1 VNGRER
7 ILAALRG
14 EPADRVPVLLHN
26 FLMAARENGIPQS
39 RFRRDGRAIAAS
51 LIRAVETYDYDG
63 VLIDVSTAM
72 LAGALGVP
80 VDFPE
85 DQPARCKGPLIP
97 SLDAVPDLP
106 PVGIGGY
113 FEIEAAVE
121 AARLLKAHF
130 GDAVAVR
137 GNADQCPFSLAAM
150 VRGMDAWMMDLVDAE
165 PERLDALLEYCA
177 AATFQFLDRMAEAG
191 ADILSNGDSPA
202 GPDLVSPAVYRRYAR
217 PWEKACADRAHTLGR
232 PYILHICG
240 NTGPILEDMIETGA
254 DGLELD
260 YKTDARRARDAMAGR
275 TCFIGN
281 IDPSG
286 VLALGTPEKVE
297 EATRA
302 LLGLFAGNPRFILNA
317 GCAIPAETPPA
328 NLRAMIRA
336 AGAPGP
342 AWGSGSAALVRGQIT
357 DKGLS
362 FPPNFDI

>member
-1 VNGRER
+1 MNGRDR
-7 ILAALRG
+7 VLAALRG
-14 EPADRVPVLLHN
+14 GPTDRVPVLLHN
-26 FLMAARENGIPQS
+26 FLMAARENGVPQS

-85 DQPARCKGPLIP
+85 DQPARCKGPLID
-97 SLDAVPDLP
+97 SLEAVPDLP
-106 PVGIGGY
+106 PPAVAGY

-137 GNADQCPFSLAAM
+137 GNADQCPFSLASM
-150 VRGMDAWMMDLVDAE
+150 VRGMDSWMMDLVDAE
-165 PERLDALLEYCA
+165 PARLDALLDYCA
-177 AATFQFLDRMAEAG
+177 AATRQFLDAMAGAG
-191 ADILSNGDSPA
+191 ADVLSNGDSPA
-202 GPDLVSPAVYRRYAR
+202 GPDLVSPAVYRRFAR
-217 PWEKACADRAHTLGR
+217 PWEKVCADRAHALDK

-240 NTGPILEDMIETGA
+240 NTGPILEDMIGTGA

-260 YKTDARRARDAMAGR
+260 YKTDARRARDTMAGR
-275 TCFIGN
+275 ACFIGN

-297 EATRA
+297 DATRS
-302 LLGLFAGNPRFILNA
+302 LLALFAGNSRFILNA

-328 NLRAMIRA
+328 NLRALIRA
-336 AGAPGP
+336 A
-342 AWGSGSAALVRGQIT
+342 R
-357 DKGLS
+357 
-362 FPPNFDI
+362 